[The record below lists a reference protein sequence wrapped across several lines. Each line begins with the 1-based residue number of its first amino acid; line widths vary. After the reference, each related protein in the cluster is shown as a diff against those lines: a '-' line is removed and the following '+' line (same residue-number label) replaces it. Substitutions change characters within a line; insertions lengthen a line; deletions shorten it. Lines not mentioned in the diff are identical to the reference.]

1 MTHYGQSI
9 TLTAKTLHFLALRH
23 LHLATSKI
31 HGWGPT
37 TYLIKYPPR
46 IFYEEILYATSHFVP
61 VRMADGQQGTKRPS
75 DAPNPRPNPR
85 PKKRQKTTPEPSSP
99 LHPIPTSPNA
109 RTAALQAIE
118 FQPLQGLHFE
128 RSIAPL
134 PNTAF
139 EIFQLFCPLELVDQ
153 WVEYTNRRPFWVPK
167 TRKDQAYHTI
177 GPSQEYARWNA

>member
-1 MTHYGQSI
+1 
-9 TLTAKTLHFLALRH
+9 
-23 LHLATSKI
+23 
-31 HGWGPT
+31 
-37 TYLIKYPPR
+37 
-46 IFYEEILYATSHFVP
+46 
-61 VRMADGQQGTKRPS
+61 MADSQQGTKRPS

-85 PKKRQKTTPEPSSP
+85 PIKRQKTTPEPSSP

-139 EIFQLFCPLELVDQ
+139 EIFQLFCPLELVGQ
-153 WVEYTNRRPFWVPK
+153 WVEYTNQRPFWVTK
-167 TRKDQAYHTI
+167 ERGQAHHAV
-177 GPSQEYARWNA
+177 GPSRRRARQNTWKPTTPYEIYVFFGI